1 VPSGARVAA
10 LAADTGFVAEAA
22 PPTMVAV
29 AISFRAVRRERVWF
43 SVWKKTVRGRRIS

>member
-1 VPSGARVAA
+1 VATVAA
-10 LAADTGFVAEAA
+10 VAMEA
-22 PPTMVAV
+22 TTVAV